1 MQKDL
6 IFYTSGGNESGVTL
20 NFADNNSADWVIF
33 VHGFKGFKDW
43 GFWHHIAAEFN
54 RTGFNVLRFNFSH
67 NGTGPHG
74 SEFTRLDLFEE
85 NSFSLERKEL
95 SEITDALARGE
106 FTESLPRSI
115 CLLGHSR
122 GGAMAIFEAAVNS
135 RIKSAALWASVS
147 KLNRYSE
154 RQLTDWEQKGYLEFL
169 NTRTRQ
175 KMRAGKNLLD
185 DIINQDKKGLNLKM
199 AVKKINSQVII
210 IHGEQ
215 DLTVK
220 PEEAVE
226 IYNNLKEGK
235 GSKLVM
241 LPATGHTFNA
251 EHPFKGTNDKLE
263 SAINETI
270 KFFKNILN

>member
-6 IFYTSGGNESGVTL
+6 IFYTSRGNESGVTL
-20 NFADNNSADWVIF
+20 NSAENKSAEWVIF

-43 GFWHHIAAEFN
+43 GFWHHIAKEFN
-54 RTGFNVLRFNFSH
+54 RAGFNVLRFNFSH

-74 SEFTRLDLFEE
+74 SEFTRLELFEE
-85 NSFSLERKEL
+85 NSFSLEREEL

-106 FTESLPRSI
+106 FTESLPGSI
-115 CLLGHSR
+115 FLLGHSR
-122 GGAMAIFEAAVNS
+122 GGAIAIFEAAVN
-135 RIKSAALWASVS
+135 RKIKATALWASVS
-147 KLNRYSE
+147 KLKRYSD
-154 RQLTDWEQKGYLEFL
+154 RQLSDWIKKGYLEFM
-169 NTRTRQ
+169 NTRTGQ

-185 DIINQDKKGLNLKM
+185 DIINQDKKGLNLKI
-199 AVKKINSQVII
+199 AVKKINSPVII

-226 IYNNLKEGK
+226 IYNELTEGK

-251 EHPFKGTNDKLE
+251 EHPFKDTNDKLE